1 MGHRANS
8 VLVLS
13 LAILAALTVP
23 AIARAEVLPP
33 QGVGVVTGLAG
44 SVTVTRLAGS
54 VQALKVGD
62 ALYLRDVVEARA
74 DGIARIRLTKGTT
87 LTVRPLTRL
96 QVREERR
103 TTGVSY
109 TLDLLR
115 AKLRTSLARAF
126 LRQGEQTGGGLRNA
140 VASVRG

>member
-33 QGVGVVTGLAG
+33 QGVGVVTGLVG
-44 SVTVTRLAGS
+44 SVTVTRSEGP
-54 VQALKVGD
+54 VQPLKVGD
-62 ALYLRDVVEARA
+62 ALYLGDVVEARA
-74 DGIARIRLTKGTT
+74 DGIARIRLTTGMP

-109 TLDLLR
+109 TRDLLR
-115 AKLRTSLARAF
+115 AKLLTSLARAF